1 MRRLDHWVRPSPV
14 DVVTIAEAPWYDDR
28 VATASDARVV
38 ISGKWLAA
46 ARDRA
51 SSRSLV
57 VGLSKLYWNGGT
69 ASGVVSS
76 GVRDYVATRV
86 IHDQFSGNHY
96 FAVDLLG
103 GFATH
108 AVRPVTL
115 TRNAHD
121 ERPPVRRFP
130 ETSPDPAVRRIVD
143 ALFTLERY
151 IGWPTL
157 QYGITEWLSSDA
169 PTDDVASL
177 TASLERASGRDLQWF
192 TTAGFAA
199 ARQFDYAIRDLTNGE
214 DVDGWRDVTVTVGRF
229 GDAVFPVDVEV
240 VFSDGTRV
248 RERWDGHAANN
259 TYRYRSRSEAVAAV
273 VDPDLVLLLDAD
285 RRNNARVLR
294 APTHI
299 AGVRWTMQWA
309 TWLQNVVMTAAALI

>member
-14 DVVTIAEAPWYDDR
+14 DVVTIVEAPWYDDG

-38 ISGKWLAA
+38 VSSKWLAG

-51 SSRSLV
+51 SSRALV
-57 VGLSKLYWNGGT
+57 VGLSKLYWNRGI
-69 ASGVVSS
+69 ASGVVSA

-96 FAVDLLG
+96 FTVDLLG

-108 AVRPVTL
+108 VVRPVML

-130 ETSPDPAVRRIVD
+130 EASHDPAVRRIVD

-157 QYGITEWLSSDA
+157 QYGITVWLSSDA

-177 TASLERASGRDLQWF
+177 TASLERASGRNLQWF
-192 TTAGFAA
+192 TAA
-199 ARQFDYAIRDLTNGE
+199 AFDAGRQFDYAIQDLSNGG
-214 DVDGWRDVTVTVGRF
+214 DVDGWRDVTVTVGRL
-229 GDAVFPVDVEV
+229 GDAVFPVDVDV

-248 RERWDGHAANN
+248 RERWDGHDSNI
-259 TYRYRSRSEAVAAV
+259 TYRYRSRSDAVAAV
-273 VDPDLVLLLDAD
+273 VDPDLVLLLDSD

-294 APTHI
+294 TKTHI
-299 AGVRWTMQWA
+299 AGLRWTMQWA
-309 TWLQNVVMTAAALI
+309 TWLQNVAMTAAAFI